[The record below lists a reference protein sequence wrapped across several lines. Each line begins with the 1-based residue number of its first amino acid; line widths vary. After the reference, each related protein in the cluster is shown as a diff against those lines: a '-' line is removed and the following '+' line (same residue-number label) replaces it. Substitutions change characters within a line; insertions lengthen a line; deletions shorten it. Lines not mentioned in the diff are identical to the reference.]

1 MRQVN
6 FAKYIKV
13 DPRSK
18 KQSAQLTSSNSLVG
32 NIFSLK
38 VDSKKGVVRI
48 YNKFNYCV
56 AEIQND
62 DAKDIIL

>member
-38 VDSKKGVVRI
+38 PDSKNSSVKI
-48 YNKFNYCV
+48 FNKFNYVV
-56 AEIQND
+56 AEIND
-62 DAKDIIL
+62 KDAKDIIL